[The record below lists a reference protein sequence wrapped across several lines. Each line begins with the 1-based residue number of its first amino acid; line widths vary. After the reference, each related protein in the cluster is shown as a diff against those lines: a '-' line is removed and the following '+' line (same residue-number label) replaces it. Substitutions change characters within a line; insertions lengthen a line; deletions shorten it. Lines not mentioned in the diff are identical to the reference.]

1 MQVTPEEKKVT
12 YVRRLTD
19 ESMHPSYEEALKQVE
34 KDFGKHHPM
43 FINGRSVLASDGE
56 FEVRSPVDSTI
67 LLGYFQSGN
76 AEFARKALE
85 AANEHFEAWSSVPWR
100 KRVEIL
106 KKSADIIVQRQFYLS
121 ALMTY
126 EVAKNRY
133 EAMGEVSEAV
143 DFLHY
148 YAQDMEQNNGYVR
161 PMEPIVPGENS
172 KSVLRPRGAWA
183 VISPFN
189 FPLALATTM
198 IAGALIT
205 GNTVVFKPTSEAPW
219 TALKLYQILVEAGVP
234 GGVINLVTGPGGAIG
249 PEFAS
254 NPLVAGIAFTGSK
267 DVGMQLYRGFVNT
280 QAYPKPFIAEMGSKN
295 PAIVT
300 AHADLDRAAEGVVRA
315 AFGYDGQKCSA
326 TSRVYVERSVKE
338 DFLKVLKAKT
348 EKIAVVGDPRRK
360 HTFVGPVI
368 DANAFRKYLQAIE
381 TVKEDGGSIVAG
393 GEVPT
398 MSLPKGYYVTP
409 TIVTGLPSDHLL
421 FKEELFVPFVI
432 VDEVKSLGEALE
444 KANDTEFGLTAGV
457 FTRDPRE
464 RDEFFKCI
472 WFGVVY
478 SNRKEGATTG
488 ARPGTQPFGGWKGSG
503 ATGKGTGGPYY
514 LLQFM
519 HEQAQTIVEDN

>member
-19 ESMHPSYEEALKQVE
+19 ESMHPNYEEALKQVE

-172 KSVLRPRGAWA
+172 KSVLRPSGAWA

-254 NPLVAGIAFTGSK
+254 NPLVAGIAF
-267 DVGMQLYRGFVNT
+267 
-280 QAYPKPFIAEMGSKN
+280 
-295 PAIVT
+295 
-300 AHADLDRAAEGVVRA
+300 
-315 AFGYDGQKCSA
+315 
-326 TSRVYVERSVKE
+326 
-338 DFLKVLKAKT
+338 
-348 EKIAVVGDPRRK
+348 
-360 HTFVGPVI
+360 
-368 DANAFRKYLQAIE
+368 
-381 TVKEDGGSIVAG
+381 
-393 GEVPT
+393 
-398 MSLPKGYYVTP
+398 
-409 TIVTGLPSDHLL
+409 
-421 FKEELFVPFVI
+421 
-432 VDEVKSLGEALE
+432 
-444 KANDTEFGLTAGV
+444 
-457 FTRDPRE
+457 
-464 RDEFFKCI
+464 
-472 WFGVVY
+472 
-478 SNRKEGATTG
+478 
-488 ARPGTQPFGGWKGSG
+488 
-503 ATGKGTGGPYY
+503 
-514 LLQFM
+514 
-519 HEQAQTIVEDN
+519 